1 MQSSRRLFAWS
12 PWLALTATLTLA
24 GCGGDGTSSD
34 STGNFESAAA
44 QAPTSSLP
52 SSAPLP
58 TPGTSNVTLSWV
70 GPTENTN
77 GSALTDL
84 GGYKIY
90 YGTSPRQLNELVA
103 VWNPG
108 LQTYVIDGLA
118 VGVTYYFS
126 ITAMATDGTESVAS
140 AVVSTIIS

>member
-1 MQSSRRLFAWS
+1 MQNSRRLFALS

-34 STGNFESAAA
+34 STANIQSVAA
-44 QAPTSSLP
+44 QTPT
-52 SSAPLP
+52 SAPLP
-58 TPGTSNVTLSWV
+58 TPSTSNVTLSWMA
-70 GPTENTN
+70 PTENTN

-90 YGTSPRQLNELVA
+90 YGTSPKQLDQLVA
-103 VWNPG
+103 LSNPG

-118 VGVTYYFS
+118 VGVMYYFAV
-126 ITAMATDGTESVAS
+126 TATATDGTESAQS
-140 AVVSTIIS
+140 AVVSMNIS

>member
-1 MQSSRRLFAWS
+1 MQNSRRLFALS

-34 STGNFESAAA
+34 STANIQSVAA
-44 QAPTSSLP
+44 QTPT
-52 SSAPLP
+52 SAPLP
-58 TPGTSNVTLSWV
+58 TPGTSNVTLSWMA
-70 GPTENTN
+70 PTENTN

-90 YGTSPRQLNELVA
+90 YGTSPKQLDQLVA
-103 VWNPG
+103 LSNPG

-118 VGVTYYFS
+118 VGATYYFS
-126 ITAMATDGTESVAS
+126 ITATATDGTESAQS
-140 AVVSTIIS
+140 AVVSMNIS

>member
-1 MQSSRRLFAWS
+1 MQNSRRLFALS

-24 GCGGDGTSSD
+24 GCEGDGTSSD
-34 STGNFESAAA
+34 STASIQSVAA
-44 QAPTSSLP
+44 QTPTSPP

-58 TPGTSNVTLSWV
+58 TPSTSNVTLSWMA
-70 GPTENTN
+70 PTENTN

-90 YGTSPRQLNELVA
+90 YGTSPKELNKLVA
-103 VWNPG
+103 LSNPG

-118 VGVTYYFS
+118 VGVMYYFAV
-126 ITAMATDGTESVAS
+126 TATATDGTESAQS
-140 AVVSTIIS
+140 AVVSMNIS

>member
-1 MQSSRRLFAWS
+1 MQNSRRLFALS

-34 STGNFESAAA
+34 STANIQSVAA
-44 QAPTSSLP
+44 QTPT
-52 SSAPLP
+52 SAPLP
-58 TPGTSNVTLSWV
+58 TPGTSNVTLSWMA
-70 GPTENTN
+70 PTENTN

-90 YGTSPRQLNELVA
+90 YGTSPKQLDQLVA
-103 VWNPG
+103 LSNPG

-118 VGVTYYFS
+118 VGVMYYFAV
-126 ITAMATDGTESVAS
+126 TATATDGTESAQS
-140 AVVSTIIS
+140 AVVSMNIS

>member
-1 MQSSRRLFAWS
+1 MQSSRRLFALP
-12 PWLALTATLTLA
+12 PWLALTASLTLA

-34 STGNFESAAA
+34 STGGFESATS
-44 QAPTSSLP
+44 APA

-90 YGTSPRQLNELVA
+90 YGTSPKQLNEMVA
-103 VWNPG
+103 VANPG

-118 VGVTYYFS
+118 VGATYYFS
-126 ITAMATDGTESVAS
+126 ITATATDGTESVAS
-140 AVVSTIIS
+140 TVVSTIIS

>member
-1 MQSSRRLFAWS
+1 MQSSRRWFALS
-12 PWLALTATLTLA
+12 PWLALTASLTLA

-34 STGNFESAAA
+34 STGAFESAAA
-44 QAPTSSLP
+44 QPSTSA
-52 SSAPLP
+52 SAPLP

-84 GGYKIY
+84 AGYKIY
-90 YGTSPRQLNELVA
+90 YGTSPKQLNEMVA
-103 VWNPG
+103 VANPG

-118 VGVTYYFS
+118 VGATYYFS
-126 ITAMATDGTESVAS
+126 ITATATDGTESVAS
-140 AVVSTIIS
+140 TVVSTIIS

>member
-1 MQSSRRLFAWS
+1 MQSSRRWFALS
-12 PWLALTATLTLA
+12 PWLALTASLTFA

-34 STGNFESAAA
+34 STGAFESAAA
-44 QAPTSSLP
+44 QGATSPPS

-84 GGYKIY
+84 AGYKIY
-90 YGTSPRQLNELVA
+90 YGTSPKQLNEMVA
-103 VWNPG
+103 VANPG

-118 VGVTYYFS
+118 VGATYYFS
-126 ITAMATDGTESVAS
+126 ITATATDGTESVAS
-140 AVVSTIIS
+140 VVVSTLIS